1 MRRFRIA
8 TLLTTVVLVAAACG
22 SSSSSGTAK
31 GSSTSTSSRTSSTT
45 AAPSGDVALAKAG
58 LVTQADLPDFTPNP
72 ATTKKELDEI
82 DALAKTL
89 PACQTFMA
97 AKQDGDVQ
105 RRSPQWAQNQTTV
118 DSGTD
123 VYADVATITAQLELY
138 RDPTVIDC
146 YRSLYTEVVTKSL
159 QGQGTLVSLDVS
171 PIAVEVVGDAQFG
184 FRISVTVEIDGTTQ
198 SQISDAIGIQ
208 VGRVGLT
215 LNVSGTVAEMAQRES
230 ELLPV
235 LVKRL
240 QDAQA

>member
-22 SSSSSGTAK
+22 SSSSSGVAK
-31 GSSTSTSSRTSSTT
+31 GSSTSTSSRISSTT

-58 LVTQADLPDFTPNP
+58 LVTQADLPDFTANP

-89 PACQTFMA
+89 PACQRFMA

-105 RRSPQWAQNQTTV
+105 RRSPQWAQNHTTV

-138 RDPTVIDC
+138 RDPTIIDC
-146 YRSLYTEVVTKSL
+146 YRALYTEVVTKSL
-159 QGQGTLVSLDVS
+159 S
-171 PIAVEVVGDAQFG
+171 
-184 FRISVTVEIDGTTQ
+184 
-198 SQISDAIGIQ
+198 
-208 VGRVGLT
+208 
-215 LNVSGTVAEMAQRES
+215 
-230 ELLPV
+230 
-235 LVKRL
+235 
-240 QDAQA
+240 